1 MKCLKCGA
9 ELSEDTKF
17 CSYCGEEIATSKE
30 NTKNSS
36 KDSNVENEKNSSINK
51 NHKFIR
57 ENANYSFS
65 FICFNVYSCI

>member
-9 ELSEDTKF
+9 ELLEDTKF
-17 CSYCGEEIATSKE
+17 CSYCGEKVTTSKE
-30 NTKNSS
+30 NTNNSS
-36 KDSNVENEKNSSINK
+36 EDSNVENEKNSSINM
-51 NHKFIR
+51 NHKSIR